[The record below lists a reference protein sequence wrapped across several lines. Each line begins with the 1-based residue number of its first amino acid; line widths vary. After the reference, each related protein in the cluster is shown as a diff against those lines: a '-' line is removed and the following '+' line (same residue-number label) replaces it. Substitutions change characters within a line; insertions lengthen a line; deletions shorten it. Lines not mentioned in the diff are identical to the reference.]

1 MAKKHNRIWMGKP
14 RRNNKKFE
22 ISHINN
28 WASVAIL
35 ESGDETEVSQFK
47 DVIREKNRMEQWM
60 YLKYTPLQH
69 FKTSK
74 ILYESC

>member
-1 MAKKHNRIWMGKP
+1 MKP
-14 RRNNKKFE
+14 
-22 ISHINN
+22 
-28 WASVAIL
+28 SVAIL

-60 YLKYTPLQH
+60 YLKYTPLQY

-74 ILYESC
+74 ILSKSC